1 MEFIVYALFHLF
13 LASLFVL
20 SNCSQHSDILSS
32 CLIDN
37 KVYNFSLHDRDPAF
51 YSKFLDSSI
60 RNLRFAGPAVPK
72 PVANVITE
80 SRDQLVS
87 SVLCCKTGSF
97 EIRVR
102 NGGHSYEATSYVA
115 YEGTPFVLIDIM
127 NLNRVSIDLEAET
140 AWVEAGATLGQTYY
154 AISEPSKIHGFRGG
168 VCPTVGMGGHVSGG
182 GFRLLF
188 RKYGLPADNVVDA
201 LQIDANGR
209 PGTKDEV
216 AKLVHVWQNVAP
228 KLVDDFYLSLVVGT
242 EMETSRIS
250 STFKGLYLGTRN
262 IALSILENAF
272 PELNMSAEDYKEM
285 SWIESVLYFLGLE
298 SGSVISNLKDRYLF
312 EAPYYK
318 AKSDYVRFPI
328 SITGITSAVEILEK
342 EPKGFI
348 ILDPYGGAMTNISS
362 ESIPYPHRKGNL
374 FMIQYVI
381 EWRDDENEKSEDYMD
396 WMRGFY
402 AAMAPYVSSG
412 PRAAYINYMDFDNG
426 VMDFENCSRSR
437 VDEAVENARVW
448 EKLENLSYI
457 VSILTST
464 KMAYKEDL
472 IRIGREG
479 FALVDEYIGK
489 KGRPSAPKK
498 PMQTCQYQ
506 YQPQQAHVYQ
516 VKPVSANEKMMNSY
530 EVVQFRDGVSVLDYS
545 KRKSST
551 MAY

>member
-60 RNLRFAGPAVPK
+60 RNRRFAGPAVPK
-72 PVANVITE
+72 PVAIVITE

-102 NGGHSYEATSYVA
+102 SGGHSYEGTSYVA

-168 VCPTVGMGGHVSGG
+168 ACPTVGMGGHVSGG

-272 PELNMSAEDYKEM
+272 PELNMSAEDYKAM

-362 ESIPYPHRKGNL
+362 ESIPYPHRK
-374 FMIQYVI
+374 
-381 EWRDDENEKSEDYMD
+381 
-396 WMRGFY
+396 
-402 AAMAPYVSSG
+402 
-412 PRAAYINYMDFDNG
+412 
-426 VMDFENCSRSR
+426 
-437 VDEAVENARVW
+437 